1 MRLLGLLAAPL
12 VLAGCSGGGHATPP
26 VHGVYEARVTVGGN
40 AHLVWLDVSGNRFRV
55 TGRSGRRTLT
65 VSDGHSALT
74 TLYGFTTR
82 ASGSPAFLL
91 ATADPAVGALRDRL
105 IGRSVPANAAV
116 TGLHRVSAPGP
127 ELFSV
132 ADTPPNEVIRQVRL
146 GVAPQTGPPAYWL
159 GQSFH
164 GKAPAYASLSTG
176 KTVATYTVDYPGIE
190 IQVSSSQIQLPSC
203 SGTIIA
209 LADGTPARLAV
220 APADLGPCPGTS
232 AAIDSFLSGTTETPG
247 GFAVVGTSIGTVTI
261 SGPAV
266 SADTAASIA
275 RALRPV

>member
-105 IGRSVPANAAV
+105 IGRSVPANATV
-116 TGLHRVSAPGP
+116 TGLHRVSVPGP
-127 ELFSV
+127 DLFSV
-132 ADTPPNEVIRQVRL
+132 ADTTPNEVIARCAWASPRRPGRPRTGSVR
-146 GVAPQTGPPAYWL
+146 GSRPMRRHTPRSRRG
-159 GQSFH
+159 
-164 GKAPAYASLSTG
+164 
-176 KTVATYTVDYPGIE
+176 
-190 IQVSSSQIQLPSC
+190 
-203 SGTIIA
+203 
-209 LADGTPARLAV
+209 DG
-220 APADLGPCPGTS
+220 
-232 AAIDSFLSGTTETPG
+232 
-247 GFAVVGTSIGTVTI
+247 
-261 SGPAV
+261 
-266 SADTAASIA
+266 
-275 RALRPV
+275 